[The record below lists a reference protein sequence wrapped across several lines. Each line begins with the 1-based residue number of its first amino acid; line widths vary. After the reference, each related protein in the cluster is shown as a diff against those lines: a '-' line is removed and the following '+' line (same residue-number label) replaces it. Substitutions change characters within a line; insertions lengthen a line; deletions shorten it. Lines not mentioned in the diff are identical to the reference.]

1 MFGADTPP
9 ASILLTHSH
18 LDHDGA
24 ALPLARLWNCPV
36 YLHPDELPLATGD
49 LAAITASGGPLD
61 NCQRWKPIDRSAH
74 RTILAPSTT

>member
-1 MFGADTPP
+1 M
-9 ASILLTHSH
+9 
-18 LDHDGA
+18 
-24 ALPLARLWNCPV
+24 ARLWNCPV